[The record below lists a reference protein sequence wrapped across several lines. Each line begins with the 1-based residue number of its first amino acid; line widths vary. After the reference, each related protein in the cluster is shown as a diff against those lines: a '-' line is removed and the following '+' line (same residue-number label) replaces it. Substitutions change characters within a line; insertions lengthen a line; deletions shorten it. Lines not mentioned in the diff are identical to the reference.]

1 MTRLQSILCS
11 TRSFVDQ
18 CEKFLYNESYPFL
31 LPKTY
36 EDPEELRVSNWRD
49 FLDGPPFK
57 VNAQV
62 SNDGIHRK
70 IHLSLCSACARW
82 ARGPLE
88 HERSNHRFR
97 MPTSK

>member
-1 MTRLQSILCS
+1 MTLLRPILFT
-11 TRSFVDQ
+11 TRSFFSQ

-36 EDPEELRVSNWRD
+36 DDPEELRVTNWKE

-57 VNAQV
+57 VDAQV
-62 SNDGIHRK
+62 SDDEIK
-70 IHLSLCSACARW
+70 WKSDLPLSSACARW
-82 ARGPLE
+82 APGPLE

-97 MPTSK
+97 MPTFK